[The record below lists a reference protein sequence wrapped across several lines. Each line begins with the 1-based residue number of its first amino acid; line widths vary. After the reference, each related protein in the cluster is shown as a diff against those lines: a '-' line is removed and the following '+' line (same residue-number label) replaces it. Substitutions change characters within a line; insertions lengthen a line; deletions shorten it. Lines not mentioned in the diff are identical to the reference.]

1 MIMEQKLQEILVRWL
16 EIDFYN
22 VANKIGFI
30 TQSKSSDKELVMSTI
45 RCLDYATTKKSE
57 KNINIIITLIA
68 LMWTY
73 SSRNEYNLKS
83 VIIKFLSRI
92 GYPTSAIIVD
102 GKFDKDKCQ
111 FSTIDSLLDQIT
123 IGLNQVKNEVI
134 INEHSFL
141 LTDFQKKIWDAM
153 DKEKVIG
160 ISAPT
165 SAGKSFVILMKV
177 LKKLSEEKYDIVYIV
192 PTLSLLNQVTEDFNK
207 ALKSM
212 KIKDCKISNTFTANV
227 DSDENRIYVL
237 TQEKALAAFSN
248 EETAFSKRMILIA
261 DEIQNIERIKE
272 DTDERAKILF
282 DTLMEFR
289 YKDNVEQIIISGPR
303 IDEIDKLG
311 TSMFGKETQDI
322 STNISPVL
330 NLTYSICKID
340 RQYYLKQYCVL
351 TSEPIYKKIDHP
363 EVITGY
369 GKKKYDDNYLNYLTY
384 FLNGVGTEE
393 QNIIFSPTPS
403 TARKIACYLA
413 DGSQNK
419 NENGEL
425 IKYYSDTIHENYAMC
440 KTLRHGI
447 AYHHG
452 KLPMHVRRT
461 LEKAIVEKKVNNV
474 VCTTTLMQGVNMPA
488 QNVIIRNPHLYLKKT
503 STATELSNYEMA
515 NLRGR
520 AGRLLKDFIGRT
532 YVLDESAFANAE
544 GYEQLELFDDVSKE
558 LPAGYEERF
567 EEYRNEIEG
576 AVVSERPVDASMKKY
591 GYLVSYIRQSVLR
604 YGKEA
609 QKKMK
614 NVGIKL
620 TQKQVAA
627 IILKLEGLTIPKEI
641 CIKNRYWDP
650 FILETIYE
658 EYTEDVPKTPFE
670 RGARA
675 KLDRM
680 MKFMR
685 DNIDTSSMY
694 ERYIPKELQRGPGRS
709 SLINLCMKWSQE
721 VSLHEILQEDKYSGD
736 NGAEEIENTI
746 QILQNI
752 VSFNIPLLLKP
763 LFDIKNPESIFLTC
777 MQAGCIQE
785 ETRIM
790 TELGIP
796 RETALYLYEKYFKK
810 NAKINRSDEELEK
823 DIRTR
828 LSECYEELPI
838 WVKCQLDFL
847 V

>member
-1 MIMEQKLQEILVRWL
+1 MQEILVRWL

-30 TQSKSSDKELVMSTI
+30 TESKSSDKELVMSTI
-45 RCLDYATTKKSE
+45 RCLDYATTNKSE

-73 SSRNEYNLKS
+73 SSRNEYDLKA

-102 GKFDKDKCQ
+102 DMFDKENCQ
-111 FSTIDSLLDQIT
+111 FSAIASLMDQIT

-153 DKEKVIG
+153 DREKVIG

-177 LKKLSEEKYDIVYIV
+177 MQKLSSEKYDIVYIV
-192 PTLSLLNQVTEDFNK
+192 PTLSLLNQVTEDFNR
-207 ALKSM
+207 ALKNM
-212 KIKDCKISNTFTANV
+212 EICGCEILNTFTTNI
-227 DSDENRIYVL
+227 DNKENRIYVL
-237 TQEKALAAFSN
+237 TQEKALAAFAN

-311 TSMFGKETQDI
+311 TNMFGIETEDI

-330 NLTYSICKID
+330 NLTYSICKINK
-340 RQYYLKQYCVL
+340 QYYLKQYCML
-351 TSEPIYKKIDHP
+351 TSEPICKRIEHP

-369 GKKKYDDNYLNYLTY
+369 GKKKYDDNYLGYLAY

-393 QNIIFSPTPS
+393 QNIIFSPTSS

-413 DGSQNK
+413 EKSQKESDNS
-419 NENGEL
+419 EL
-425 IKYYSDTIHENYAMC
+425 IKYYSDTIHENYTMC
-440 KTLRHGI
+440 KTLGHGI

-488 QNVIIRNPHLYLKKT
+488 QNVIVRNPHLYLKKT
-503 STATELSNYEMA
+503 STAAELSNYEMA

-532 YVLDESAFANAE
+532 YVLDESAFANTE

-558 LPAGYEERF
+558 LSAGYEERF
-567 EEYRNEIEG
+567 EEYRSEIEV
-576 AVVSERPVDASMKKY
+576 AVVSDRPVDTSMKKY

-604 YGKEA
+604 YGTESR
-609 QKKMK
+609 KKMK
-614 NVGIKL
+614 DVGIKL

-627 IILKLEGLTIPKEI
+627 IIMKLERLTIPKAI

-650 FILETIYE
+650 FVLQTIYE
-658 EYTEDVPKTPFE
+658 EYSEDVPKTPYE

-685 DNIDTSSMY
+685 DNTDTSSMY
-694 ERYIPKELQRGPGRS
+694 ERYIPKEFQRGANRS
-709 SLINLCMKWSQE
+709 FLINLCMKWSQE
-721 VSLHEILQEDKYSGD
+721 VSLHDILQDDKYSGE
-736 NGAEEIENTI
+736 NGADEIEKTI
-746 QILQNI
+746 QILQNV
-752 VSFNIPLLLKP
+752 VSFNMPLLLKP
-763 LFDIKNPESIFLTC
+763 FFDIKNPESIFLTC
-777 MQAGCIQE
+777 MQSGCIQD
-785 ETRIM
+785 ETRKM

-796 RETALYLYEKYFKK
+796 RETALYLYDIYFKQKAK
-810 NAKINRSDEELEK
+810 NIDRSEGELEK
-823 DIRTR
+823 YIRVQ

-838 WVKCQLDFL
+838 WIKCQLDFL